1 MVAGAGICRQAKAAA
16 RAPRGPTIAVL
27 IPDPC
32 PVTAILRPELPAA
45 PSPLRAAITA
55 AWAGDETTCVRELLA
70 QARLPPAESEAV
82 RATAADLVRRVRA
95 RAQDQGAIEAF
106 MRQYDLGS
114 EEGVLLMCVAE
125 ALLRIP
131 DADTTDRLIRDKL
144 GEADWKRHVGQ
155 SDSVLVNASTWGL
168 MLTGHLVDLAD
179 DTRRDVHN
187 AFKRLVG
194 RVGEP
199 VIRLAVRQAM
209 RIMGH
214 QFVMGRTIEE
224 ALARG
229 RKGEN
234 ARYRYSFDM
243 LGEAALT
250 ARDARRYFDAYHKAI
265 AAIGKDAQLPRGE
278 AGDPS
283 AVASISVKLSA
294 LHPRYEH
301 AKRGRVLAEL
311 TPRVL
316 ELAQQAKAQ
325 GIGLTIDAEEA
336 DRLELSLD
344 VFAGAYVDA
353 SLDGWEGLGLAV
365 QAYQKR
371 APAVID
377 WVADLARR
385 HRRRIPV
392 RLVKGAY
399 WDSEVK
405 RAQVDGLSGY
415 PVFTRKPN
423 TDVSYLACAKRMLE
437 ATDAIYPMFATHNA
451 HTIAS
456 IHRMAALL
464 LPSPLGRRAGDEGT
478 NDQIATNRRRR
489 NSVPSSGAARHLAS
503 RPGLREDAKAF
514 STARASGS
522 QAQPFTPEGEGKS
535 KNHPYEFQKLHGM
548 GDDLYAE
555 VIPVDRLDV
564 PCRVYAP
571 VGSHEDLLPYLVRR
585 LLENGANSSFVNRIT
600 DEDVAIDE
608 LVRDPVETVAAFDAI
623 PHPRIP
629 LPVDLYRHHAALAGQ
644 PSGESSDRSNSMGIN
659 LANDDRLR
667 ALAEQVNATATAADW
682 RAAPLVPGARPSGP
696 QQAVTN
702 PADRRQVVG
711 QWQASDADT
720 IERALANAVAAQPG
734 WDATPAASRATIL
747 EHAAD
752 LLEQRTPQFI
762 ALCTREA
769 GKTIPD
775 GVAEVREAVDFLRY
789 YAGEARKLFVPDPLP
804 GPTGESNTLQH
815 CGRGVFACI
824 SPWNFPLAIFA
835 GQVAAALA
843 AGNSVLAKPA
853 EQTNLVGYYA
863 VKLLHE
869 AGVPQDVLQFLP
881 GDGATVGAALTS
893 DPRVSGVV
901 FTGSNATALAINRAL
916 AARDGAIGVLI
927 AETGG
932 QNALIADSSALP
944 EQLVKDALASA
955 FTSAGQRCSAAR
967 VLFVQD
973 DIADHVIE
981 MLAGAMAELK
991 VGDPALLSTD
1001 VGPVIDDDALAM
1013 LDRHAERMA
1022 AEATLIAQAPMGDDA
1037 AHGTFFAPR
1046 AWELKSLSQLH
1057 RENFGPALHVIRWKG
1072 DALDDV
1078 IDAINSTGYGLTLG
1092 IHSRIDET
1100 VERIAAR
1107 ARVGNVYVNRN
1118 QIGAVVG
1125 VQPFGGQRLSGTGP
1139 KAGGP
1144 HYLPRF
1150 ATEKTVTINTTA
1162 AGGNASL
1169 LTLGE

>member
-1 MVAGAGICRQAKAAA
+1 M
-16 RAPRGPTIAVL
+16 
-27 IPDPC
+27 IPDPF
-32 PVTAILRPELPAA
+32 PPSVGASGAAPAILAPELPAR

-55 AWAGDETTCVRELLA
+55 AWVRDEAEAVGELL
-70 QARLPPAESEAV
+70 QAARQPEQDRQAIQ
-82 RATAADLVRRVRA
+82 ATATELVRRVRA
-95 RAQDQGAIEAF
+95 RAADQGAIEAF

-131 DADTTDRLIRDKL
+131 DAETTDKLIRDKL
-144 GEADWKRHVGQ
+144 GEADWKRHLGQ

-179 DTRRDVHN
+179 ETRRDAHG

-214 QFVMGRTIEE
+214 QFVMGRTISE
-224 ALARG
+224 ALARS
-229 RKGEN
+229 RKGDN
-234 ARYRYSFDM
+234 AHYRYSFDM

-250 ARDARRYFDAYHKAI
+250 QADADRYLQAYRMAI
-265 AAIGKDAQLPRGE
+265 DAIGGSGTFEDE
-278 AGDPS
+278 I
-283 AVASISVKLSA
+283 VAPSISVKLSA

-301 AKRGRVLAEL
+301 AKRARVLAEL
-311 TPRVL
+311 APRVL
-316 ELAQQAKAQ
+316 DLAQRAKRH
-325 GIGLTIDAEEA
+325 GIGMTIDAEEA

-344 VFAGAYVDA
+344 VIEAAWTDP
-353 SLDGWEGLGLAV
+353 SLSGWEGFGIVV

-371 APAVID
+371 APFVID
-377 WVADLARR
+377 WIAGLAKA
-385 HRRRIPV
+385 HGRRIPV

-405 RAQVDGLSGY
+405 RAQVEGLPGY

-423 TDVSYLACAKRMLE
+423 TDVSYLANARRLF
-437 ATDAIYPMFATHNA
+437 DAGDAVYPMFATHNA
-451 HTIAS
+451 QTIAAV
-456 IHRMAALL
+456 HRLAA
-464 LPSPLGRRAGDEGT
+464 GR
-478 NDQIATNRRRR
+478 
-489 NSVPSSGAARHLAS
+489 
-503 RPGLREDAKAF
+503 
-514 STARASGS
+514 
-522 QAQPFTPEGEGKS
+522 PF
-535 KNHPYEFQKLHGM
+535 EFQKLHGM

-555 VIPVDRLDV
+555 VIPADQLDV

-600 DEDVAIDE
+600 DEEVAIED
-608 LVRDPVETVAAFDAI
+608 LVRDPVEVVEAFDSF

-629 LPVDLYRHHAALAGQ
+629 LPRDIYRSFGL
-644 PSGESSDRSNSMGIN
+644 ERDNSMGIN
-659 LANDDRLR
+659 LSNDDSLR
-667 ALAEQVNATATAADW
+667 ALAEQVNAAARDDW
-682 RAAPLVPGARPSGP
+682 RATPLVPGATPS
-696 QQAVTN
+696 AAFVDVTN

-711 QWQASDADT
+711 QWQPADADT
-720 IERALANAVAAQPG
+720 VQKALSNAVAAQPA
-734 WDATPAASRATIL
+734 WDALPAASRAVIL
-747 EHAAD
+747 ERAAD
-752 LLEQRTPQFI
+752 LMEQRMPQFM

-769 GKTIPD
+769 GKTLAD

-789 YAGEARKLFVPDPLP
+789 YAGQARAMFGAPEQMP
-804 GPTGESNTLQH
+804 GPTGESNTLQLG
-815 CGRGVFACI
+815 GRGVFVCI
-824 SPWNFPLAIFA
+824 SPWNFPLAIFS

-843 AGNSVLAKPA
+843 AGNSVIAKPA
-853 EQTNLVGYYA
+853 EQTNLTGYYA

-869 AGVPQDVLQFLP
+869 AGVPEAVLQFLP
-881 GDGATVGAALTS
+881 GDGATVGAALTA
-893 DPRVSGVV
+893 DPRVAGVA
-901 FTGSNATALAINRAL
+901 FTGSTETARAINRAL
-916 AARDGAIGVLI
+916 AGREAGPIAVLI

-944 EQLVKDALASA
+944 EQLIKDALASA

-967 VLFVQD
+967 VLYVQE
-973 DIADHVIE
+973 DIADKVVQ

-991 VGDPALLSTD
+991 VGDPGLLSTD
-1001 VGPVIDDDALAM
+1001 VGPVIDKDALCM
-1013 LDRHAERMA
+1013 LEEHAGRMGGEA
-1022 AEATLIAQAPMGDDA
+1022 KLIARATLDPEAT
-1037 AHGTFFAPR
+1037 AHGTFFAPS
-1046 AWELKSLSQLH
+1046 AWELQSLSQLT
-1057 RENFGPALHVIRWKG
+1057 RENFGPALHVLRWK
-1072 DALDDV
+1072 AEELDQV
-1078 IDAINSTGYGLTLG
+1078 VDAINATGYGLTLG

-1100 VERIAAR
+1100 VERIVQR
-1107 ARVGNVYVNRN
+1107 AKVGNIYVNRN

-1125 VQPFGGQRLSGTGP
+1125 VQPFGGQGLSGTGP

-1144 HYLPRF
+1144 HYLARF